1 MNDVIWRIFNGNT
14 KKSMFLLTVY
24 LRKVFNEILQ
34 IISFKKLESFVL
46 GHGRY
51 LNIGLTQFFLHHL
64 FQNGQCVLD
73 GFLHCHSLVEYFLQT
88 LLSSLRS
95 GTDSFS
101 VIPENEIL
109 KILKNC
115 AKFWFFFFVKKIV
128 KLNEDLHCLANM

>member
-1 MNDVIWRIFNGNT
+1 MEIQRKVCFYWQF
-14 KKSMFLLTVY
+14 Y

-88 LLSSLRS
+88 LLSSLGS
-95 GTDSFS
+95 GTNRFS

-109 KILKNC
+109 EILKNC
-115 AKFWFFFFVKKIV
+115 AKFWFFLWKKSLN
-128 KLNEDLHCLANM
+128 LNEDLHCLANM